1 MPNYDVVVIGAGL
14 AGLQAARLLGKRGLK
29 VLLVDRKASV
39 EKPVYITGIFVR
51 KTLEDFDLP
60 EDCLGPMVRHVTL
73 YSPGG
78 RRLPLES
85 PKPEFRVGRIGK
97 LYRRFL
103 VEAIE
108 AGVEWLPSTHY
119 LKAEPEGEE
128 VRLHLGVRERS
139 LSIRAHYLIGADG
152 ARSRVAQDLE
162 TAN

>member
-1 MPNYDVVVIGAGL
+1 VIGAGL

-39 EKPVYITGIFVR
+39 EKPVYTTGIFVR

-139 LSIRAHYLIGADG
+139 LSIRARYLIGADG